1 MKIGIIWGSDTG
13 DTEEVAIYI
22 KKKLEKYEVEL
33 IEVSSSS
40 KEDFIRFDLLIL
52 GLSTWY
58 DGDLQSDWEVF
69 FPTFQEIDFKGK
81 KVAIFGLGDQITY
94 AEYFVDGI
102 GMLAVEILKN
112 NGVIVGNWLNKGY
125 EFDESKGLMNS
136 DFFYGL
142 ALDEGNE
149 YELTKPR
156 VDEWLLQ
163 LKLDVIDID
172 H

>member
-112 NGVIVGNWLNKGY
+112 NGVIVGNWPNKGY

-156 VDEWLLQ
+156 VDKWLLQ
-163 LKLDVIDID
+163 LKLDAIDID